1 MTGHDR
7 KFRLAARLL
16 SRILE
21 LDESDQLDVL
31 ACALNGWFY
40 AWEKKGRLP
49 S

>member
-1 MTGHDR
+1 MTADDR
-7 KFRLAARLL
+7 KLRLAARLL
-16 SRILE
+16 ARILE
-21 LDESDQLDVL
+21 IDERDQLDVL